1 MGNNDL
7 ASDGV
12 GPASTRLSL
21 GLYQLAGL
29 LATPFASAIL
39 RRRANRGKE
48 DPGRISERLG
58 VPSASRTKGPVVWL
72 HAASVGEAVSLI
84 PLIEAIVGRWPGITP
99 LVTTGTVTSAQMM
112 AEKLPAAAVHQY
124 VPVDLPGPV
133 TRFLDYWRPALGI
146 WVESE
151 LWPNALVGL
160 HRLGIP
166 ALMVN
171 GRMSAKSHRRWQRL
185 RLIAQGVVAPFAL
198 VLGQSQADGDRF
210 KSLGAQD
217 VRFLGNLK
225 ATAPPLVADPD
236 ALAAMESALGDRPRW
251 LAASTHPGEEALA
264 GNVHAALARDQPK
277 LITLIAPRHPNRGPE
292 IAAALTAQG
301 HAVGLGSRGDVPG
314 PDTEIF
320 VADSLGQMGLW
331 YRLATVVFVGG
342 SFGTEGGHNPL
353 EPARLECAMVF
364 GPDMANA
371 QELADA
377 LISRGGAVQVSD
389 QHWLQGAVGTLLSSP
404 DLMAQRAGAAA
415 AFANAQA
422 QILET
427 TMEAIAPWLE
437 TASQTHPNY

>member
-1 MGNNDL
+1 MTHRPGERR
-7 ASDGV
+7 GTR
-12 GPASTRLSL
+12 ASTRF
-21 GLYQLAGL
+21 GLDLYRLAGH
-29 LATPFASAIL
+29 LATPFAPAVL

-48 DPGRISERLG
+48 DPNRISERLG
-58 VPSASRTKGPVVWL
+58 IPSMARPDGPVVWL
-72 HAASVGEAVSLI
+72 HAASVGESVSLL
-84 PLIEAIVGRWPGITP
+84 PLIEAIVAKWPGITP

-112 AEKLPAAAVHQY
+112 AEQLPAAAIHQY

-133 TRFLDYWRPALGI
+133 TQFLEYWRPALGI

-160 HRLGIP
+160 HRRGIP
-166 ALMVN
+166 AVMVN

-185 RLIAQGVVAPFAL
+185 RSIAQGVVAPFAL

-210 KSLGAQD
+210 QSLGARD

-225 ATAPPLVADPD
+225 AAAPPLAADPV
-236 ALAAMESALGDRPRW
+236 ALEAMEKALGDRPRW
-251 LAASTHPGEEALA
+251 LAASTHPGEEAMA
-264 GNVHAALARDQPK
+264 GIVHSGLARDHLG

-292 IAAALTAQG
+292 IAAALAAQG

-314 PDTEIF
+314 PDTEFF

-342 SFGTEGGHNPL
+342 SFGTVGGHNPL
-353 EPARLECAMVF
+353 EPVRLECAIVF
-364 GPDMANA
+364 GPDMANV

-389 QHWLQGAVGTLLSSP
+389 QGGLQAAVGALLSSP
-404 DLMAQRAGAAA
+404 DLMARRAAAAA

-437 TASQTHPNY
+437 TASQTHPKS